1 VLRWCFTDN
10 DYSVCLGFLD
20 AASISTDQCIDV
32 LPSADTAFEAAAEA
46 AFMTTTPLSPI
57 FNPYANDVFFLH
69 GNKIQMRKLLS
80 NLQDLL
86 HAICFLQGQAFWRR
100 SYIICRLLAAVFGW
114 NDNPSSSVQ
123 ICPIMS
129 HPELT
134 LTFVSGSFIFEDLG
148 ASAYLGGGGL
158 LTTPA
163 YRQAAAQIGNAESEV
178 FCSKEHVI
186 NAVGVEC

>member
-1 VLRWCFTDN
+1 
-10 DYSVCLGFLD
+10 
-20 AASISTDQCIDV
+20 
-32 LPSADTAFEAAAEA
+32 
-46 AFMTTTPLSPI
+46 
-57 FNPYANDVFFLH
+57 
-69 GNKIQMRKLLS
+69 
-80 NLQDLL
+80 
-86 HAICFLQGQAFWRR
+86 
-100 SYIICRLLAAVFGW
+100 
-114 NDNPSSSVQ
+114 
-123 ICPIMS
+123 MS